1 MILSWSIE
9 AEINLNLRKW
19 AENLPRL
26 RVSHERLNFPYL
38 LFSVFWMSSINKGKL

>member
-26 RVSHERLNFPYL
+26 ESVTNVLISLICYF
-38 LFSVFWMSSINKGKL
+38 LFFEWVV